1 MDIGID
7 ILLNQYNIST
17 GDISKGPFAFDCS
30 SHVAIVA
37 LVDGDCVWLFP
48 ASSQEHTHDLFV
60 LRDSQAVIDLTPNMQ
75 SLFSLSLQQTSFVY
89 CGKKNLVTS
98 SRKFIVEGLHNKS
111 IFKQGEAGND
121 FMSQIFS
128 AVSASRTL
136 STREK
141 EKILNAMPKQ
151 D

>member
-7 ILLNQYNIST
+7 ILLNLYPIST
-17 GDISKGPFAFDCS
+17 GDIFRGPFASDCS
-30 SHVAIVA
+30 IHVAIVA

-75 SLFSLSLQQTSFVY
+75 SVFFPNLQQTSFVY
-89 CGKKNLVTS
+89 CGKKNIVTS

-111 IFKQGEAGND
+111 IFKQGEAEKD

-136 STREK
+136 NAREK
-141 EKILNAMPKQ
+141 EKILNALPKHA
-151 D
+151 